1 MNWWGKLI
9 AGTFGFMLGGPLGA
23 VLGIVLGHQ
32 FDKGMARFTVERSED
47 QARVQLAFFT
57 ATFSVMGKVAKV
69 DGRVCEDEIGF
80 ARAVMDRMALSE
92 AQRRVAIG
100 LFTQGKSPEFDLD
113 AALAQFRRE
122 CHGRMHLLR
131 VFLEIQLQ
139 AAYADGQLDA
149 AERRLLL
156 HIGESLGFSA
166 HEFEHLEALVRFARE
181 FAGTEAPPRQAPPR
195 DRLGDAYRI
204 LDLRPEASPDEIKR
218 AYRRLMNQH
227 HPDKL
232 VAKGLPEEMVRL
244 ATEKTQEIK
253 TAYETIKAARG
264 MR

>member
-9 AGTFGFMLGGPLGA
+9 AGTLGFMFGGPLGA
-23 VLGIVLGHQ
+23 VLGVVLGHQ
-32 FDKGMARFTVERSED
+32 FDKGMARLAVEPSED
-47 QARVQLAFFT
+47 RTRVQLAFFT

-80 ARAVMDRMALSE
+80 ARGVMEHMALSE
-92 AQRRVAIG
+92 EQRRVAMG

-122 CHGRMHLLR
+122 CHGRSHLLR
-131 VFLEIQLQ
+131 IFLEIQLQ
-139 AAYADGQLDA
+139 AAYADGRLDA
-149 AERRLLL
+149 VERRLLL
-156 HIGESLGFSA
+156 HISESLGFSA
-166 HEFEHLEALVRFARE
+166 REFEHLDAMVRFARE
-181 FAGTEAPPRQAPPR
+181 FTGAEAPPRQAPAR
-195 DRLGDAYRI
+195 DHLRDAYRV
-204 LDLRPEASPDEIKR
+204 LGVSPDASPDEIKR

-232 VAKGLPEEMVRL
+232 IAKGLPEEMVRL

-253 TAYETIKAARG
+253 TAYETIKTARG